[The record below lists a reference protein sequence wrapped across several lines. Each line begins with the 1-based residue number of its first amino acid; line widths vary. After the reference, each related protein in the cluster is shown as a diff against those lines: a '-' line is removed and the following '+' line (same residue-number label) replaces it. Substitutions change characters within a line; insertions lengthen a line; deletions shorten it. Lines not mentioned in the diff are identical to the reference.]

1 MLDLACIFTT
11 GGVLL
16 FQKLFYAMDTEVI
29 NTFIKNTLLQEKLD
43 SKIYKMNGQVFNW
56 RFSKEH
62 NLFFLVVYRELF
74 QNPGIDEF
82 VKLMQKEWVKNFM
95 PETVIQNQIYC
106 FVPDFDSTFTKLL
119 NAWEKKRSEAAPA
132 QKKPNTDQR
141 FQSNKSKRSD
151 SKNSETNLG
160 QKGPESN
167 QEKDSSRQISMSN
180 VENSEEE
187 PEPTSL
193 TANSGNPA
201 KSMSAKERLDLR
213 NNKKKAQSVRVP
225 STGPVVESQIFADSE
240 INTSKGKS
248 VKVGTKWGYSKTV
261 NRRDMES
268 LDFSVRSS
276 VNEKPTEQANLEYF
290 EDDGQ
295 TELDASFELPSD
307 DDDDGKNVKSGGLLW
322 RFANTIKSFTGNKE
336 MTGDDLDPVLAKMK
350 EDLMTKNV
358 AEEIARKICDS
369 IKEKL
374 LDSKTESFTSIT
386 KTVKRTFEET
396 LTRILTPKRHID
408 VISEALK
415 SREKGKP
422 YVVVFIGVN
431 GVGKSTNLAKIAYL
445 FKTNGFSVML
455 AACDNFRAG
464 AVEQIMTHGKCLD
477 IPVFQRG
484 YKDDPAN
491 IAADAYREGLA
502 KKIDIILIDTAGRM
516 QDNEPLMK
524 SLSRLVTLNQPDLI
538 TFIGEALVGNDGVD
552 QLTKFNSALV
562 DMAPDG
568 SKPREID
575 CILVSKFDTVDEKVG
590 AAISMTYATGKP
602 IIFVGTGQKYPNLKK
617 MNIPFVVKMLLS

>member
-95 PETVIQNQIYC
+95 PDTVIQNQIYC

-132 QKKPNTDQR
+132 QKKPTDQR
-141 FQSNKSKRSD
+141 FQSNKSKKSE
-151 SKNSETNLG
+151 SKNSGGDLW
-160 QKGPESN
+160 QKKAESN
-167 QEKDSSRQISMSN
+167 QEKDSSRQISVSN
-180 VENSEEE
+180 VETSEEE
-187 PEPTSL
+187 PTSL
-193 TANSGNPA
+193 SANNA
-201 KSMSAKERLDLR
+201 KSLSAKERLELR
-213 NNKKKAQSVRVP
+213 NSKKKAQSVRVP
-225 STGPVVESQIFADSE
+225 ETNPAKMFESQISNDSE
-240 INTSKGKS
+240 INKAKS
-248 VKVGTKWGYSKTV
+248 IKVATKWGYSNTV
-261 NRRDMES
+261 NKKDMDS
-268 LDFSVRSS
+268 LDFSVRSTIQ
-276 VNEKPTEQANLEYF
+276 EKPVEQSNLEYF
-290 EDDGQ
+290 EDDGK

-307 DDDDGKNVKSGGLLW
+307 DEDDGKNVKSGGLLW
-322 RFANTIKSFTGNKE
+322 RFTNTIKSFTGNKE
-336 MTGDDLDPVLAKMK
+336 MTGADLDPVLAKMK

-552 QLTKFNSALV
+552 QLTKFNSA
-562 DMAPDG
+562 
-568 SKPREID
+568 
-575 CILVSKFDTVDEKVG
+575 
-590 AAISMTYATGKP
+590 
-602 IIFVGTGQKYPNLKK
+602 
-617 MNIPFVVKMLLS
+617 